1 MDQSQAELAAGESG
15 AHVTV
20 LAATAHLQLR
30 TPWCPR
36 TRQSLYRT
44 EITMDDTA
52 IEPAVKF
59 KRRKTTHAKRPRVGV
74 DSQDAV
80 AAPQSPS
87 TITDARDEA
96 LVLSDD
102 YTSLTL
108 KEILRNRKRPRDR
121 LREAAARAE
130 VTKAQALVRREQ
142 DAPKQGYEQRFV
154 PQTGQVVDREDQQM
168 YVYRSLI
175 ITVIRCL
182 GRILSSPVCMA
193 QKLTNQYGIYR
204 SPSG

>member
-1 MDQSQAELAAGESG
+1 
-15 AHVTV
+15 
-20 LAATAHLQLR
+20 
-30 TPWCPR
+30 
-36 TRQSLYRT
+36 
-44 EITMDDTA
+44 MDDTA

-102 YTSLTL
+102 DTSLTV